1 MHGHRGKYLTV
12 DLSTGSV
19 EIETYDTP
27 FAKKYLGGNGF
38 AAALI
43 REMVPAGAEPF
54 SPENTIV
61 FTVGPLTGTP
71 VWGCGRGH
79 LASISPLTGVFADS
93 NYGGDFAVALKKAGC
108 DALAITG
115 ASDTPVYLSVTGGNV
130 VIKDAS
136 DLWGMDTR
144 RTHEE
149 LLSREEKG
157 IQTAIIGPGGE
168 NGVHFAS
175 VMMSGR
181 RLSAA
186 GRGGLGAV
194 MGLKNLKAV
203 AAGGDEEITVFD
215 KPGLTAYLKTLI
227 DDVRQ
232 KAQAL
237 TDMGTPFLVNRINA
251 HGTLGTR
258 NNSRETFDR
267 AEAISGE
274 LIKDTYVENRIAC
287 RGCPVACGK
296 TVAVPRGEAGGR
308 SVKMPEYETL
318 YSLGSMLEND
328 DIVSIMNANSV
339 CDDLGMDT
347 ISMGVTLSFVAECL
361 ERGIVTEAEL
371 GFPVHFADGEH
382 LTELVRKTAYKEGVG
397 EILSLGSRKIA
408 ERFGGDAAKYLYE
421 VKGME
426 IAGHSARG
434 LRMMSLGYA
443 TATRGG
449 SHHDTRA
456 IYTEPGVD
464 PGFEG
469 QAEYV
474 VKSQHS
480 TAVGD
485 SLVMCRFL
493 YERAFGMAI
502 SETLVKVL
510 NLVTGWG
517 MILDELELTGERIY
531 TLERIIGTDRG
542 IRRSDDTL
550 PYRVMHEP
558 IGDGPAKGRYCP
570 PEILDE
576 MLDAYYTIRGWDAD
590 GVPTEETLSR
600 LGLT

>member
-1 MHGHRGKYLTV
+1 MHGHTGKYITV
-12 DLSTGSV
+12 NLSNGSV
-19 EIETYDTP
+19 EVETYDTA
-27 FAKKYLGGNGF
+27 FARKYLGGNGF

-43 REMVPAGAEPF
+43 RAMVPKDSSPF

-61 FTVGPLTGTP
+61 FAVGPLTGTP

-79 LASISPLTGVFADS
+79 VASISPLTGIFADS

-115 ASDTPVYLSVTGGNV
+115 ASDTPVYLSVTGGSV

-144 RTHEE
+144 KAHEE
-149 LLSREEKG
+149 LISRGEKG
-157 IQTAIIGPGGE
+157 MQTAIIGPGGE
-168 NGVHFAS
+168 NRVLFAS

-186 GRGGLGAV
+186 GRGGVGAV
-194 MGLKNLKAV
+194 MGAKKLKAV
-203 AAGGDEEITVFD
+203 VAGGDEEITVAD
-215 KPGLTAYLKTLI
+215 KPALTEYLKTLI
-227 DDVRQ
+227 DDVRE
-232 KAQAL
+232 KAKGL
-237 TDMGTPFLVNRINA
+237 TDIGTPILVNKINA

-258 NNSRETFDR
+258 NNSRETFSQ
-267 AEAISGE
+267 AGAISGE
-274 LIKDTYVENRIAC
+274 VIKEKYMEKRIAC

-296 TVAVPRGEAGGR
+296 TVAVPRGDAGGR
-308 SVKMPEYETL
+308 SVKMPEYETI

-328 DIVSIMNANSV
+328 DIISIMNANSV
-339 CDDLGMDT
+339 CDDMGLDT

-361 ERGIVTEAEL
+361 ERGAVTEEDL
-371 GFPVHFADGEH
+371 GYPVRFADGEH
-382 LTELVRKTAYKEGVG
+382 LTDLVKKTAYKEGVG
-397 EILSLGSRKIA
+397 ELLALGSRRLA
-408 ERFGGDAAKYLYE
+408 ERFGGDAAQYLYQ

-443 TATRGG
+443 TSTRGG
-449 SHHDTRA
+449 SHHDTRPV
-456 IYTEPGVD
+456 YSEPGVD

-469 QAEYV
+469 QVEYV
-474 VKSQHS
+474 VKCQHN

-502 SETLVKVL
+502 SETLVKVIA
-510 NLVTGWG
+510 LVTGWDQT
-517 MILDELELTGERIY
+517 LDELELTGERIY
-531 TLERIIGTDRG
+531 TLERIISTDRG
-542 IRRSDDTL
+542 IRRADDTL

-558 IGDGPAKGRYCP
+558 IGEGPAKGRYCP
-570 PEILDE
+570 PEILNN
-576 MLDAYYTIRGWDAD
+576 MLDAYYRMRGWDED
-590 GVPTEETLSR
+590 GVPTDETVSR
-600 LGLT
+600 LGLG